1 MIKLNKYVVRII
13 NLKQALS
20 HSLFLKKIHRLI
32 KFNQNSWLKQCIDIN
47 TDLIK
52 ESKNVFEKVFYFY
65 KLINNALFGKSL
77 ENMRKHKDIKHVTT
91 ERRRNYLV
99 SEPNYHTKKFS
110 TENLLVIEMK
120 KNRYL
125 WINLSF

>member
-1 MIKLNKYVVRII
+1 M
-13 NLKQALS
+13 
-20 HSLFLKKIHRLI
+20 KKIHRLI

-77 ENMRKHKDIKHVTT
+77 ENMRKHKDIKHVPT